1 MEIVS
6 ALAVRVCDSVDLV
19 DDLDQALS
27 VLVVISALDHDLA
40 LRTLSDLC
48 GGDLA
53 LDVYSLLDEPTGVLL
68 DQHELDDVELLILDP
83 VFVEFLQYAPN
94 LVDELYNRLIALFL
108 AYALIGL
115 LGVVE

>member
-1 MEIVS
+1 
-6 ALAVRVCDSVDLV
+6 
-19 DDLDQALS
+19 
-27 VLVVISALDHDLA
+27 
-40 LRTLSDLC
+40 
-48 GGDLA
+48 
-53 LDVYSLLDEPTGVLL
+53 LL
-68 DQHELDDVELLILDP
+68 DQHELNDVELLILDP